1 MRNIIRVVIALILVS
16 ASTVVAKDLSPNAL
30 VGYLKSVTK
39 SDMSDEFLYIIY
51 QEREFLDTWQMVPYQ
66 IVSIGSDQIIY
77 KWTQEDTVGDATRTA
92 IVKFLPNGNIVRK
105 FNENSDGIE
114 YRKIDKIL
122 WMKEMEAINSDAMAA
137 LKGKIQEISDK
148 ASNLKK

>member
-30 VGYLKSVTK
+30 VGYWKSVTK

-77 KWTQEDTVGDATRTA
+77 KWTQ
-92 IVKFLPNGNIVRK
+92 
-105 FNENSDGIE
+105 
-114 YRKIDKIL
+114 
-122 WMKEMEAINSDAMAA
+122 
-137 LKGKIQEISDK
+137 
-148 ASNLKK
+148 